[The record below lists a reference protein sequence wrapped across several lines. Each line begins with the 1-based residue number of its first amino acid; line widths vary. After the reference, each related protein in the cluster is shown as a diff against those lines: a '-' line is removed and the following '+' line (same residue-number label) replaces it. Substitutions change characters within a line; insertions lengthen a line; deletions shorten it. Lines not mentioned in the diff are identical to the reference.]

1 MPQPAAT
8 RRRFRLPLAVALIL
22 GSARLIAA
30 ETPPPPEAPAPTAR
44 VLYLVR
50 HGAYAIDPAR
60 DESPGPG
67 LLPLGVAQAR
77 LAGARLAA
85 LPFRFDAISASP
97 MTRAHETARV
107 IAADLPGARIE
118 IDAELAECTPPTWRT
133 EVTADESAESLAACA
148 ATLDRVFARRFVPA
162 AGAER
167 RELIVAHG
175 NVIRYLVTRAL
186 RADPKA
192 WLEMSVHH
200 ASLTVIRVEPD
211 GRCKVI
217 ALGDAGHLPPSL
229 HTGATGDPERDLA
242 VPPG

>member
-1 MPQPAAT
+1 MPQPAAF
-8 RRRFRLPLAVALIL
+8 RRARVQLAVALAL
-22 GSARLIAA
+22 SPAGLFAA
-30 ETPPPPEAPAPTAR
+30 ESAAPPAPAAR

-50 HGAYAIDPAR
+50 HGAYAVDPKA

-67 LLPLGVAQAR
+67 LLPLGIAQAR
-77 LAGARLAA
+77 LTGARLAA
-85 LPFRFDAISASP
+85 LPFRFDAVVASP

-107 IAADLPGARIE
+107 IVAELPGARLE
-118 IDAELAECTPPTWRT
+118 IDPELAECTPPTWRT
-133 EVTADESAESLAACA
+133 EITADESAESMAACA

-167 RELIVAHG
+167 RELLVAHG
-175 NVIRYLVTRAL
+175 NVIRSLVIRAL
-186 RADPKA
+186 RVNPKA
-192 WLEMSVHH
+192 WLEMSVRH
-200 ASLTVIRVEPD
+200 ASLTIVRVEAD